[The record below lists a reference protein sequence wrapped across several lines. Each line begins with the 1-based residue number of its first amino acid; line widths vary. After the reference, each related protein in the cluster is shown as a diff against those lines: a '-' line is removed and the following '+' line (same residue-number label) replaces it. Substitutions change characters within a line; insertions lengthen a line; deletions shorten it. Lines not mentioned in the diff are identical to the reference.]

1 MMHGQLHVSYNNDKL
16 GRLRA
21 LRHFDEGVCGT
32 GLGVI
37 RRLLDNWGPVRSIIR
52 S

>member
-1 MMHGQLHVSYNNDKL
+1 MHGQLHVSDINDKL

-21 LRHFDEGVCGT
+21 LRYLDEGVCGT

-37 RRLLDNWGPVRSIIR
+37 RRILDDWGPVTSIIR